1 MTQVP
6 SKKRKTRPNKTASAR
21 PLRLWLDASNTE
33 DVRIEI
39 MPLIDVVFCILTF
52 FILASVGFSRQQA
65 ISLDLPQA
73 KTGTPQVREMLI
85 VTVDDF
91 GQIYVEKQPVANQN
105 QLSQQ
110 IKNYYTGNPNG
121 QVVLYAAKNASYN
134 EVMQVLD
141 TLREVGGDRVALA
154 TLPSDS
160 SQPSESPGSLPTQT
174 SPQLT
179 PEGSTSPLTP
189 LPGSP
194 SPVPGTTNPLAPGST
209 TLPQNNNPLPPGST
223 TLPQNNNPLTPGST
237 TLPQNN
243 NSVAPGSTNV
253 APLQGN
259 FPITPNPQPSS
270 LTPGTTPSDS
280 E

>member
-1 MTQVP
+1 MTQVT
-6 SKKRKTRPNKTASAR
+6 SKKRKSRPNKAASTR

-85 VTVDDF
+85 VTIDDF

-110 IKNYYTGNPNG
+110 IKSYYSANPSG
-121 QVVLYAAKNASYN
+121 QVVLYAAKKASYN

-141 TLREVGGDRVALA
+141 ILREVGGDRVALA
-154 TLPSDS
+154 TLPGNS
-160 SQPSESPGSLPTQT
+160 SQPTESPDSLPTQT

-179 PEGSTSPLTP
+179 PETNIPPLTP

-194 SPVPGTTNPLAPGST
+194 PPVPGATNPLAPGST
-209 TLPQNNNPLPPGST
+209 TLPQNNNPLAPGST
-223 TLPQNNNPLTPGST
+223 TLPQNNNL
-237 TLPQNN
+237 L
-243 NSVAPGSTNV
+243 APSNTNID
-253 APLQGN
+253 PLQGN
-259 FPITPNPQPSS
+259 FPITPKPQP
-270 LTPGTTPSDS
+270 TTVTPSGG